1 MGYDTDLSFL
11 HYAPVRIVYGAGS
24 LSELPSELG
33 NLGCERAMIVTD
45 KDLAA
50 RTDLVERVKKVLG
63 RRCAGVYAEVQ
74 PDSSVQIVDTGA
86 AKAKELGVDV
96 LVSLGGGS
104 SIDSAKAI
112 AIVHTLGGS
121 IRDHQGFQGLT
132 APTTPHV
139 AIPTTAGTGSEA
151 TRYALIRDE
160 DSRQK
165 LLFGDFHIFPR
176 VGILDPKLTTGM
188 PHIITAGTGMDALT
202 HGIEGLHS
210 AQREP
215 IADALALHAIRLIR
229 KHLPVAIKTPNDLL
243 ARGMMLLA
251 ANMAGTAFDN
261 AQVGLVHAI
270 AHTVGARH
278 HVHHGLANSIA
289 LPHVMRFNGDAAA
302 EWYRL
307 AGDAFDVPTQGM
319 SDEAA
324 VDKIASAIEAFAAEC
339 GLPVRYRD
347 VKVPESDL
355 EAIAEVT
362 LTDGAIVYNPKPVT
376 DPAEILPVL
385 RACY

>member
-1 MGYDTDLSFL
+1 MGYDTELAFL
-11 HYAPVRIVYGAGS
+11 HYAPTRIVYGAGA

-50 RTDLVERVKKVLG
+50 HTDLVERVRKTLG
-63 RRCAGVYAEVQ
+63 SRCAGIWAEVE
-74 PDSSVQIVDTGA
+74 PDSSVAVVDGGA
-86 AKAKELGVDV
+86 ARARELGVDAF
-96 LVSLGGGS
+96 VSVGGGS
-104 SIDSAKAI
+104 SIDTAKAI

-121 IRDHQGFQGLT
+121 IRDHQGFQALSG
-132 APTTPHV
+132 ATTPHI
-139 AIPTTAGTGSEA
+139 AIPTTAGTGSEV

-165 LLFGDFHIFPR
+165 MLFGDFHIFPR
-176 VGILDPKLTTGM
+176 VGILDPKLTLGLPAKM
-188 PHIITAGTGMDALT
+188 TAGTGMDALT
-202 HGIEGLHS
+202 HAFEGLHS

-215 IADALALHAIRLIR
+215 VADALALHAIRLIR
-229 KHLPVAIKTPNDLL
+229 ANLPVVLKTPGDLL
-243 ARGMMLLA
+243 ARGMMLVA
-251 ANMAGTAFDN
+251 ATMAGTAFDN
-261 AQVGLVHAI
+261 AQVGMVHAI

-289 LPHVMRFNGDAAA
+289 LPHVIRFNGEAAA

-307 AGDAFDVPTQGM
+307 AGDAFGVGTQGLG
-319 SDEAA
+319 DEAA
-324 VDKIASAIEAFAAEC
+324 VDKIAHAVEAFAREC

-347 VKVPESDL
+347 VGVPESDL

-362 LTDGAIVYNPKPVT
+362 LTDGAIVYNPRTVT
-376 DPAEILPVL
+376 EASEVMGVL